1 MGRTPAIFAGILFFW
16 AGFVASISFFEAWLK
31 FQAPGVTL
39 PIGLSIGKL
48 VFTVL
53 NRIEWVLLSLL
64 IVLTI
69 RHAKK
74 FPKKFFYISSIIPAA
89 LLIQTLWLLPEL
101 TRRAEQIIAGNIPGE
116 SSAHLIFGVVELL
129 KVATLIYTGYYTV
142 RLYKSS
148 HLKH

>member
-1 MGRTPAIFAGILFFW
+1 MGRTPAIFAGTLFFW
-16 AGFVASISFFEAWLK
+16 AGFVASISFLEAWLK

-39 PIGLSIGKL
+39 PIGLGIGKL

-53 NRIEWVLLSLL
+53 NRIEWVFLLIL

-74 FPKKFFYISSIIPAA
+74 FPKKFFYISSVIPAA

-101 TRRAEQIIAGNIPGE
+101 TRRAEQIIAGNTPGE

-129 KVATLIYTGYYTV
+129 KVATLLYTGYYTV
-142 RLYKSS
+142 SLYKSS